1 MCERVSKLPTTETS
15 RIYRPQDFKL
25 GAKKL
30 FPKDKGGWAG
40 AASDA
45 GYLRIR
51 PDLTLGLVG
60 LYGSL
65 ALGNPP
71 TPTDIDAW
79 EGAKPKDCWDYY
91 SCLDFLSV
99 PAAGPRGGLEVVLF
113 HSHDSFA
120 QRPLEIVGRVHL
132 TRTAYELGAF
142 NSGEDLDDVHSTT
155 GGSQRC
161 LETKRRRPRASQSVR
176 TRRVRGARFPRLV
189 SRTTADAPG
198 LSAFVSSPS
207 QKD

>member
-1 MCERVSKLPTTETS
+1 MANKVRERTRPVVQGALRSSWCAKGSRSSRRRKLAASTALKTS
-15 RIYRPQDFKL
+15 R
-25 GAKKL
+25 
-30 FPKDKGGWAG
+30 WARR
-40 AASDA
+40 SSSRKTRVA
-45 GYLRIR
+45 GPARRVMLATCVFG
-51 PDLTLGLVG
+51 PTTLGLVG

-99 PAAGPRGGLEVVLF
+99 PA
-113 HSHDSFA
+113 S
-120 QRPLEIVGRVHL
+120 
-132 TRTAYELGAF
+132 GA
-142 NSGEDLDDVHSTT
+142 DLDYVHSTT

-161 LETKRRRPRASQSVR
+161 LKTKRRRPQASHSVR
-176 TRRVRGARFPRLV
+176 TRRARGTRFPRLV

>member
-1 MCERVSKLPTTETS
+1 VCERVSKLPTTETR
-15 RIYRPQDFKL
+15 RIYRPQDFAV

-30 FPKDKGGWAG
+30 FPKNKGGWAG

-51 PDLTLGLVG
+51 PDVTLGLVG

-79 EGAKPKDCWDYY
+79 ERAKPKDCWDYY

-99 PAAGPRGGLEVVLF
+99 PA
-113 HSHDSFA
+113 S
-120 QRPLEIVGRVHL
+120 
-132 TRTAYELGAF
+132 GA
-142 NSGEDLDDVHSTT
+142 DLDYVHSTT

-161 LETKRRRPRASQSVR
+161 LKTKRRRPQASHSVR
-176 TRRVRGARFPRLV
+176 TRRARGTRFPRLV